1 MPTKSAHVSLDSNL
15 ESTCWKRS
23 SALGFLRFSLH
34 VRLCFLIPRRFTSR
48 KFPAKGMVYLPAV
61 LSPRMMKSNAYRS
74 WWYLTPVCGSPRAR
88 RPWPGTLLF
97 GGRERWQFHSGMAL
111 STIIRTSPTR
121 VTMMSRATSRFS
133 RLCKIYCQTRRSP
146 SITMATPT
154 LPRMLAFRCS
164 KKKVAP
170 TERRIPRKTF
180 GKKLCRALG
189 YLSCLPVVCW

>member
-1 MPTKSAHVSLDSNL
+1 MPTQSAHVSLDSNL

-23 SALGFLRFSLH
+23 SALGFLRFLTPRKAMLSHSSAIH
-34 VRLCFLIPRRFTSR
+34 VKKVSR
-48 KFPAKGMVYLPAV
+48 KGMVYLPAV

-74 WWYLTPVCGSPRAR
+74 WWYLTPVCGIPRAR

-97 GGRERWQFHSGMAL
+97 GGRECWQFHSGMAL

-133 RLCKIYCQTRRSP
+133 RLYKTYCQTRRSP
-146 SITMATPT
+146 SITMATPM

-164 KKKVAP
+164 EKIG
-170 TERRIPRKTF
+170 RSNRK
-180 GKKLCRALG
+180 A
-189 YLSCLPVVCW
+189 YSS